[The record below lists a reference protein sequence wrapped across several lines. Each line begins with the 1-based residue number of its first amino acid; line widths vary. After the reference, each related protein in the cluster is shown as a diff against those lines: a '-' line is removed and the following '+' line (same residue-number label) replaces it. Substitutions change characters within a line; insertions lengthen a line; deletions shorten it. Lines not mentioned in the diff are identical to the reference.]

1 MEQNE
6 NKPSAQQQGNSQA
19 GKLAAGVSS
28 RMQKHSAL
36 PVDTQVCGVVDRF
49 EKINVNVYAFTLA
62 QGENR
67 HETFVLHVKNFD
79 ESLDAGLTR
88 SGDKVQFSIKEEDT
102 YRPRVSD
109 FENLEIN

>member
-49 EKINVNVYAFTLA
+49 EKINVNVYAFTLV
-62 QGENR
+62 QENR
-67 HETFVLHVKNFD
+67 HETFVLHVTNFD
-79 ESLDAGLTR
+79 ESIDAGLTR
-88 SGDKVQFSIKEEDT
+88 SGDKVQFTIKEEDT
-102 YRPRVSD
+102 YRPRVRH